1 MQGQDRS
8 RPLARQYLVLD
19 NQYEARGEG
28 SDELM
33 ASLRDLLSRVTQI
46 SGVRAAVLA
55 GREGLPLEGAGRG
68 DTRLFETLAALGASA
83 LQTAEAL
90 GAEMP
95 VGATLGT
102 MLEYERALVRV
113 DPLGE
118 YAAVVTLIEN
128 AAAVARVRQTLL
140 ASRDEILRA
149 LDGM

>member
-1 MQGQDRS
+1 
-8 RPLARQYLVLD
+8 
-19 NQYEARGEG
+19 
-28 SDELM
+28 M